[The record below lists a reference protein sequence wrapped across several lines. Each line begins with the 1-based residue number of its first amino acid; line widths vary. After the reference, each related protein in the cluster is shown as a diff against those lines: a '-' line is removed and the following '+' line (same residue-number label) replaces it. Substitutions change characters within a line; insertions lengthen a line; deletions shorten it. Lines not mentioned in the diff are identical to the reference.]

1 MKNAEATIRRI
12 FFYGAFVL
20 AALAVVAKIA
30 NLLNVTLIK
39 GLPEPYRVLEIAA
52 IGLLFSIAM
61 QLHQIRL
68 ILLGSKRDE
77 GQK

>member
-1 MKNAEATIRRI
+1 MKNAETVIRRI

-20 AALAVVAKIA
+20 AAFAVIAKIA
-30 NLLNVTLIK
+30 NLFNVSLIK
-39 GLPEPYRVLEIAA
+39 GLPEPYRFLEIAA

-68 ILLGSKRDE
+68 ILGSKSIE